1 MTGEAAGTQRLP
13 ELEDRWREVEQR
25 ILAVSHHLWTQGN
38 ICRKWDRGGYVW
50 RLRYYERLLDGRL
63 VQRTIRIGRDPILV
77 RRARD
82 LLNRCRDRQTRLD
95 EIPTLASIVTAAT
108 VVGRQMAGA

>member
-1 MTGEAAGTQRLP
+1 MTRTVASAKRLP
-13 ELEDRWREVEQR
+13 ELEARWREVEQR
-25 ILAVSHHLWTQGN
+25 ILAVSQHLWSQGN

-50 RLRYYERLLDGRL
+50 RLRFYERLADGRN
-63 VQRTIRIGRDPILV
+63 VQRTLRIGRDPVLV
-77 RRARD
+77 QRARD
-82 LLNRCRDRQTRLD
+82 LLKRCRERQAWLE